1 VNNCESIT
9 GLTLNSFKDLAASG
23 SGPASHGRW
32 GGPRRVVTVPV
43 TDSANRVID
52 FMCMFMLQPLSIP
65 MTDVQLEY
73 LGNASLPTSPCSFSG
88 MPGGAA
94 GPLVPALVR

>member
-1 VNNCESIT
+1 M
-9 GLTLNSFKDLAASG
+9 
-23 SGPASHGRW
+23 
-32 GGPRRVVTVPV
+32 PV
-43 TDSANRVID
+43 TDAANKVID
-52 FMCMFMLQPLSIP
+52 FACMFMLQPLRIP

-73 LGNASLPTSPCSFSG
+73 VGNASDPASPCSFSG